1 MATIDGA
8 YPLACGDTGG
18 RVIRVVVTGSECT
31 GKTTVA
37 EALAESYGTTAVPE
51 YLRQFVREKGAAPA
65 YRDVEAIARGQ
76 IELENAAA
84 REARN
89 LLIQDTDLLSTLIY
103 SRHYYGECPRWIEEA
118 LEERL
123 AGLYLLAD
131 IDIPWVP
138 DGDQRDRPLQ
148 REEMQE
154 LFRRALAER
163 GARVVEIRGSLN
175 ERWKSARTA
184 IDELLSLAS

>member
-8 YPLACGDTGG
+8 APYADTGG

-31 GKTTVA
+31 GKTTLA
-37 EALAESYGTTAVPE
+37 EALAESYGTAAVPE
-51 YLRQFVREKGAAPA
+51 YVRQFVREKGAAPA

-76 IELENAAA
+76 IELENAAV
-84 REARN
+84 REATH
-89 LLIQDTDLLSTLIY
+89 LLIQDTDLVSTLIY
-103 SRHYYGECPRWIEEA
+103 SLHYYGQCPQWIEEA
-118 LEERL
+118 LEGRV

-138 DGDQRDRPLQ
+138 DHDQRDRPNQ

-154 LFRRALAER
+154 LFRRTLAER
-163 GARVVEIRGSLN
+163 GARVVEIRGSRD
-175 ERWKSARTA
+175 ERWKTARTA
-184 IDELLSLAS
+184 IDELLSR